1 MLEYMIEDLPEYKS
15 RGERIMSVLNGSGSV
30 DVLPGRPD
38 VQASD
43 SDFRKGESYDPPL
56 DFDPNSFSRID
67 KFDGVGKWTRARR
80 EHLDAPIENPKPYQS
95 SFSGLAF
102 KDERC
107 RSR

>member
-1 MLEYMIEDLPEYKS
+1 MLEYMIEDLPEYRS

-67 KFDGVGKWTRARR
+67 KFDGLESGQGVIDDFLERQR
-80 EHLDAPIENPKPYQS
+80 S
-95 SFSGLAF
+95 SSNA
-102 KDERC
+102 KSKEED
-107 RSR
+107 

>member
-1 MLEYMIEDLPEYKS
+1 MEEMYCEALPEYKS
-15 RGERIMSVLNGSGSV
+15 RGERIMSVLSGSGSV

-67 KFDGVGKWTRARR
+67 KFDGLESGQGVIDDFLERQRSSSNA
-80 EHLDAPIENPKPYQS
+80 KPE
-95 SFSGLAF
+95 
-102 KDERC
+102 KED
-107 RSR
+107 